1 MSTPIRHL
9 PPKPGFRKITWQP
22 LSAVAATTSPFT
34 FHTKVY
40 EHEGQVRD
48 VVCELPA
55 MRPDVAAEWRAFFLR
70 LNGRAGRF
78 YLRDTVG
85 RRLRGQGTGAPVFAA
100 LDGPG
105 NIEVTGFAAN
115 VAHIL
120 RPGDWISL
128 ADRLH
133 EVLADVSTDADGE
146 CTIPVWPAVRVAPSV
161 GTALLV
167 GPAARGIFKLLEM
180 PEWGWDERRHFA
192 PLTFGAREVLT

>member
-1 MSTPIRHL
+1 MSTPLDL
-9 PPKPGFRKITWQP
+9 PSAPGFRKISWQP

-34 FHTKVY
+34 YHAKVY

-48 VVCELPA
+48 VICELPA
-55 MRPDVAAEWRAFFLR
+55 MRPDVAAPWRAFFLR

-85 RRLRGQGTGAPVFAA
+85 RRLRGQGTGAPAFAA

-105 NIEVTGFAAN
+105 AIDVTGFAAN
-115 VAHIL
+115 VVHIL
-120 RPGDWISL
+120 RQGDWISL

-133 EVLADVSTDADGE
+133 EVLEDVTTDAAGA
-146 CTIPVWPAVRVAPSV
+146 CTVSVWPAVRVAPAVS
-161 GTALLV
+161 TPLLL
-167 GPAARGIFKLLEM
+167 GPAARGIFELLEM

-192 PLTFGAREVLT
+192 PLSFSAREVVP